1 MSARAKPKHTR
12 RNSSSCAR
20 MRPIRSALRRK
31 RPPNKCTAS
40 APVTRR
46 GLNSTIDSTRKP
58 LENPFWSPPSTM
70 TSPSPTSSPPRAKNP
85 PCMKSRMA
93 DRTCFRSSL
102 RMACTSQQKS
112 STRATL
118 RSARK
123 NFCLRGTRPRTE
135 RSAMRQ
141 PVEVQQRSPKPQ
153 GLLPKNVQSWLL
165 VGLAFLMVAIMW
177 LTGSK
182 TPTPPAKLASPASP
196 LGAPLE
202 VNETK
207 INELQNRIE
216 QLQREQLV
224 AQSALAQQT
233 RLLAAAPQD
242 AQPSGQQNAAAS
254 GPDQRADDPIQAER
268 KRRAY
273 VSLFASNVA
282 LTYRKTPPAVPEPET
297 APAPAGSE
305 SDQTAKL
312 LKEMQARAES
322 FSPSVPTASAA
333 GNDSA
338 EKTSERKEEM
348 KNPAAVAAGAA
359 NAAAGKTYLLFEG
372 TILESVLIN
381 RLDGGFAGPVE
392 CLVSSDAYSN
402 DRQHLL
408 IPAGSKLLGET
419 KKVDT
424 FGQTRLAVF
433 FHRLLMP
440 DGYAVGLDQ
449 FKGLNQI

>member
-31 RPPNKCTAS
+31 RPPNKFTPS
-40 APVTRR
+40 PPVTRR
-46 GLNSTIDSTRKP
+46 GLYSTIGSTPKP
-58 LENPFWSPPSTM
+58 LANPSWFPPSSL
-70 TSPSPTSSPPRAKNP
+70 TSPSPTSNAPRAKNP

-123 NFCLRGTRPRTE
+123 NFCLCGTRPRTE
-135 RSAMRQ
+135 GSAMSQ
-141 PVEVQQRSPKPQ
+141 PVEVQQRAPKPQ

-182 TPTPPAKLASPASP
+182 KPTPAAKLASPAIP

-216 QLQREQLV
+216 QLQREQLM

-242 AQPSGQQNAAAS
+242 AQPPGQQNAGAS

-282 LTYRKTPPAVPEPET
+282 LTYRKTPPS
-297 APAPAGSE
+297 APAPESE
-305 SDQTAKL
+305 TVPGAQ
-312 LKEMQARAES
+312 S
-322 FSPSVPTASAA
+322 FAPVGPDSAA
-333 GNDSA
+333 VAQPLKDMPVKPGPAPLRNDSA
-338 EKTSERKEEM
+338 EPNHDQKEGA
-348 KNPAAVAAGAA
+348 KNPAAATPGSAS
-359 NAAAGKTYLLFEG
+359 AAAGKTYLLFEG
-372 TILESVLIN
+372 TVLEWVLTN
-381 RLDGGFAGPVE
+381 RLDGGFSGPVE
-392 CLVSSDAYSN
+392 CLVS
-402 DRQHLL
+402 
-408 IPAGSKLLGET
+408 T
-419 KKVDT
+419 
-424 FGQTRLAVF
+424 
-433 FHRLLMP
+433 
-440 DGYAVGLDQ
+440 
-449 FKGLNQI
+449 